1 MGYTLKAAEVKANSR
16 QQEQDCLLSLSWPDA
31 AAAAAAERWL
41 EDAIL
46 VATDHQKRQNTC
58 LTISLDQ
65 WLSET
70 KAIQGDI

>member
-1 MGYTLKAAEVKANSR
+1 MGYTLKAAEEKANSR
-16 QQEQDCLLSLSWPDA
+16 QQEQNCLLSLSWPDA
-31 AAAAAAERWL
+31 AAADERWL

-70 KAIQGDI
+70 EAIQGDI